1 MYITPSTLNESFS
14 KSCCR
19 YYKKINTGLEKTVCN
34 YCWDCMWSVVT
45 SSGLRLRII
54 HRDLKTSNILLDV
67 EMNPKF
73 SDFGMA
79 EIFRGDEISN
89 STNRVVGT

>member
-1 MYITPSTLNESFS
+1 MKVFQNLVVDTTK
-14 KSCCR
+14 KSILDWRRRFTIIVGIACGVL
-19 YYKKINTGLEKTVCN
+19 YLHQ
-34 YCWDCMWSVVT
+34 DS
-45 SSGLRLRII
+45 RLRII

-67 EMNPKF
+67 EMNPKI
-73 SDFGMA
+73 SDFGNA